1 MENQES
7 KMRLPSL
14 DELFTTQKE
23 RDEANLE
30 KVINIKLSDIEDFF
44 NHPFKVFE
52 NDEMLEMVDSVREK
66 GVLVPAIVRKKD
78 NGKYEMI
85 AGHRRKKA
93 CELAELETI
102 PCIVRDLSDDE
113 ATIIM
118 VDSNLQREKIFPSE
132 RAFAYKMKM
141 DAMKHQGKTT
151 SDPQGPKLST
161 EIVGKRLGDSSTN
174 VKRYIRLTYLI
185 PELLKL
191 VDETVLKTNKDG
203 LTMGIKPA
211 VELSYLGY
219 AEQKLV
225 LGVIEYSLVTP
236 SHAQTIKIRKLAKE
250 KKLDFDTLEKL
261 LDEKKGNQNE
271 QIAFNKNK
279 IENVLPNN
287 IKKRDKRYIEQY
299 IIKAII
305 EYSKQNTEEADNV
318 IVQDLIF

>member
-1 MENQES
+1 MKDNLVKINLNEIDSFEGHPFSVN
-7 KMRLPSL
+7 KDDLL
-14 DELFTTQKE
+14 KEL
-23 RDEANLE
+23 
-30 KVINIKLSDIEDFF
+30 VHSIKL
-44 NHPFKVFE
+44 NGLLNP
-52 NDEMLEMVDSVREK
+52 M
-66 GVLVPAIVRKKD
+66 IVRKKD
-78 NGKYEMI
+78 NGRYEMI
-85 AGHRRKKA
+85 SGHRRKTALEILGVNESEVIVK
-93 CELAELETI
+93 ELN
-102 PCIVRDLSDDE
+102 DDE
-113 ATIIM
+113 ATIFM
-118 VDSNLQREKIFPSE
+118 VDSNMYRETILPSE

-151 SDPQGPKLST
+151 SDPQGPKLSS
-161 EIVGKRLGDSSTN
+161 EIVGKKLGDSSTN

-203 LTMGIKPA
+203 LTMGIKQA

>member
-78 NGKYEMI
+78 NGK
-85 AGHRRKKA
+85 

-132 RAFAYKMKM
+132 RAFAYKMKLE
-141 DAMKHQGKTT
+141 ALSRQGKRNDLT
-151 SDPQGPKLST
+151 SDQVGPKLRAN
-161 EIVGKRLGDSSTN
+161 EILAHEENTSITQIKRF
-174 VKRYIRLTYLI
+174 VRLTELL
-185 PELLKL
+185 PELLEM
-191 VDETVLKTNKDG
+191 VDNGKMALN
-203 LTMGIKPA
+203 PA
-211 VELSYLGY
+211 YELSFLNHE
-219 AEQKLV
+219 EQSWV
-225 LGVIEYSLVTP
+225 LDYIQFNNVTP
-236 SHAQTIKIRKLAKE
+236 SLHQAKELKELSKNGELDVDKTDEILEQEKPNQVIKLKISMQRFSSVLPQSLRDDQSKEDYIYKAVLFYRKHELTLAK
-250 KKLDFDTLEKL
+250 
-261 LDEKKGNQNE
+261 Q
-271 QIAFNKNK
+271 
-279 IENVLPNN
+279 
-287 IKKRDKRYIEQY
+287 
-299 IIKAII
+299 
-305 EYSKQNTEEADNV
+305 KQMGAR
-318 IVQDLIF
+318 

>member
-1 MENQES
+1 MKDNLVKINLNEIDSFEGHPFSVN
-7 KMRLPSL
+7 KDDSL
-14 DELFTTQKE
+14 KEL
-23 RDEANLE
+23 
-30 KVINIKLSDIEDFF
+30 VHSIKL
-44 NHPFKVFE
+44 NGLLNP
-52 NDEMLEMVDSVREK
+52 M
-66 GVLVPAIVRKKD
+66 IVRKKD
-78 NGKYEMI
+78 NGRYEMI
-85 AGHRRKKA
+85 SGHRIKTALEILGISESEVIVK
-93 CELAELETI
+93 ELN
-102 PCIVRDLSDDE
+102 DDE
-113 ATIIM
+113 ATIFM
-118 VDSNLQREKIFPSE
+118 VDSNMYRETILPSE

-151 SDPQGPKLST
+151 SDPQGPKLSS
-161 EIVGKRLGDSSTN
+161 EIVGKKLGDSSTN

-203 LTMGIKPA
+203 LTMGIKQA

>member
-1 MENQES
+1 
-7 KMRLPSL
+7 
-14 DELFTTQKE
+14 
-23 RDEANLE
+23 
-30 KVINIKLSDIEDFF
+30 
-44 NHPFKVFE
+44 
-52 NDEMLEMVDSVREK
+52 
-66 GVLVPAIVRKKD
+66 
-78 NGKYEMI
+78 
-85 AGHRRKKA
+85 
-93 CELAELETI
+93 
-102 PCIVRDLSDDE
+102 
-113 ATIIM
+113 
-118 VDSNLQREKIFPSE
+118 
-132 RAFAYKMKM
+132 
-141 DAMKHQGKTT
+141 
-151 SDPQGPKLST
+151 
-161 EIVGKRLGDSSTN
+161 
-174 VKRYIRLTYLI
+174 

-203 LTMGIKPA
+203 LTMGIKQA

-236 SHAQTIKIRKLAKE
+236 SDAQTIKIRKLAKE

-279 IENVLPNN
+279 IENVLTNN

-318 IVQDLIF
+318 IVQ

>member
-1 MENQES
+1 MKDNLVKINLNEIDSFEGHPFSVN
-7 KMRLPSL
+7 KDDSL
-14 DELFTTQKE
+14 KEL
-23 RDEANLE
+23 
-30 KVINIKLSDIEDFF
+30 VHSIKL
-44 NHPFKVFE
+44 NGLLNP
-52 NDEMLEMVDSVREK
+52 M
-66 GVLVPAIVRKKD
+66 IVRKKD
-78 NGKYEMI
+78 NGRYEMTS
-85 AGHRRKKA
+85 GHRRKTALEILGISESEVIVK
-93 CELAELETI
+93 ELN
-102 PCIVRDLSDDE
+102 DDE
-113 ATIIM
+113 ATIFM
-118 VDSNLQREKIFPSE
+118 VDSNMYRETILPSE

-151 SDPQGPKLST
+151 SDPQGPKLSS
-161 EIVGKRLGDSSTN
+161 EIIGKKLGDSSTN

-318 IVQDLIF
+318 IVQDLIS